1 MSFQNSGKNGT
12 EKNTNGNNGNRLVK
26 PTERQRPSTGKL
38 GPTGRPPLNRK
49 ESKSLTD
56 LRSADLDEAIAKT
69 NERKKPIDP
78 EDLKDS
84 AQTVED
90 DGGRKKNGDE
100 EKKRLV
106 ILSTK
111 MRNFSQIANAVLP
124 NVALVQYKYENVTL
138 EGLLQQIS
146 QTLGSRNVDSIAC
159 VMYSSPGSITICGNG
174 DSKEVITSTTLSEQ
188 QNIRD
193 FFCNLVKNYL
203 DKDNVNA
210 RIDFLACH
218 AAQNPDGTHIAKE
231 LESLIGVSVGI
242 SKEILGTDIPATR
255 VGDTSKISVGELYF
269 KVEKLE
275 KWKTTPQSLAG
286 FEKIRT
292 VGKGA
297 YGAAVLYRKKDD
309 DSLVILKEINMH
321 DLTAAERQMSLNEV
335 NVLAMLDHP
344 NIISYYDSFEE
355 DGTLMIEMG
364 YADGGTLHQYLANQ
378 QRKEL
383 EEKEILNMFQQ
394 MVAAIR
400 HIHEHNILHRDL
412 KTANIFLTKEGIVK
426 VGDFGISKIMTSNN
440 KGANTVLGT
449 PYYISPEIC
458 EGKPYNEKSDIWAL
472 GCILYEMACL
482 QKTFEGSNLPAL
494 VNKIMKGQFT
504 PVKGNY
510 SPGFKALIRDMLQ
523 REPEYRPSANEL
535 MYARLPELMSQYE
548 DPVTDVDD
556 EFMLSADSMTSRKQ
570 RTRSVLYYFE
580 TMNMAMQPIDLPC
593 KIKIRKVAVSANHM
607 IVVTFERA
615 VYTWGEGSKGQLG
628 HGDLKS
634 RGKPEIVEALKGKS
648 ITNTCCGDGF
658 SVFGSDNGIV
668 MTCGDGSNGCL
679 GHGDWSS
686 ASRPRLIEPLL
697 SVDVTSISCGPHHV
711 VVVGADGE
719 VFAWGCGKDGRLG
732 LGNEEDYCEP
742 MEVSIS
748 EPVFIRE
755 VKCGVDGSMFLTDM
769 GCLLACGS
777 NEDNKLG
784 LNNRQG
790 FLMAMKNIFTRT
802 EVEGRKVPTVIKA
815 LSKFKVLDMILGP
828 YHSAVIVEPGLV
840 YTFGKNGDGQLGTGN
855 VKPREAPVPV
865 KDLSSK
871 TVLMLAC
878 GERFTVAGTEDNS
891 VFMWGRG
898 FKPPAPS
905 SEESSKNNTADS
917 KESCKWSKGHQRNPS
932 NASIGSASS
941 LVGVNDKTPIPERSP
956 NGSVGSASS
965 CRSAPPTNSNSH
977 KTEGS
982 LSSTKSAPPTS
993 STGSDSV
1000 FLSAGEQQQQQLQ
1013 QQQQQQRLKSPTSS
1027 EIKGQRQMPNSTS
1040 TTSVDSVNGERLP
1053 EVILSPQ
1060 PILMLDS
1067 TGSQSTEEGET
1078 FPVTLNNIICH
1089 GENLFLQV
1097 ETTAPPPRRRSK
1109 KKKRSLPKR
1118 QSNNNTLQVPEGSN
1132 ALNSASSHEAGDEYT
1147 SSEASELDSMGTI
1160 PTWLKKELKDSET
1173 TLPDD
1178 SEDDDDASSDD
1189 EHSSHGKFGSIKIS
1203 TGLKQEI
1210 KVGRLEFSKAAN
1222 RQSTGKEN
1230 ATAASKQSEKS
1241 ERAPPVKMRQR
1252 ARAAS
1257 SESGVDVVE
1266 YSTDSSSSDLRATA
1280 QASETSR
1287 SPRSAKKASYGPPAS
1302 IPSAKI
1308 SNPSPYHKPKTP
1320 TGVQGQR
1327 PLNRL
1332 RAGRGRA
1339 RTSSWTID
1347 GVLKEPSRSHAQ
1359 PMYQQDEQLKA
1370 ELHKVMLEKRR
1381 AEEML
1386 EQLQEHKLYHQQQ
1399 VHVEAERLAEEREK
1413 KLRGEIDILKNELRS
1428 QNSKL
1433 QDNYHIVM
1441 QLQEQ
1446 LVKLQSEQMRQNARE
1461 KRANSA
1467 VPNRKVNLQGPQS
1480 KVCIVM

>member
-1 MSFQNSGKNGT
+1 MSAQNSSKNGT
-12 EKNTNGNNGNRLVK
+12 EKSTNSTSGNRLQK
-26 PTERQRPSTGKL
+26 PTERQRPSTGKV

-49 ESKSLTD
+49 ESKSLSD
-56 LRSADLDEAIAKT
+56 LRSAELEEAKAAVKISDRRKVFEVNDVAQIA
-69 NERKKPIDP
+69 E
-78 EDLKDS
+78 E
-84 AQTVED
+84 
-90 DGGRKKNGDE
+90 DGGRRKNGDE

-106 ILSTK
+106 LLSTK
-111 MRNFSQIANAVLP
+111 MRNFSQIANAILP
-124 NVALVQYKYENVTL
+124 SVAIVQYKPENVTL
-138 EGLLQQIS
+138 DGLLSLIAL
-146 QTLGSRNVDSIAC
+146 TLGNKRVDSIAC
-159 VMYSSPGSITICGNG
+159 VMYSVPGSITICSNG
-174 DSKEVITSTTLSEQ
+174 DNKEVITASSISEQ
-188 QNIRD
+188 QSMKD
-193 FFCNLVKNYL
+193 FFCNLVKNCL
-203 DKDNVNA
+203 NKDNINS
-210 RIDFLACH
+210 RIDFLASN
-218 AAQNPDGTHIAKE
+218 AAQNPEGVHIATE

-242 SKEILGTDIPATR
+242 SKEILGTDIQVTR
-255 VGDTSKISVGELYF
+255 VGDSSQISIGELYF

-321 DLTAAERQMSLNEV
+321 DLQAIERQMALNEV

-355 DGTLMIEMG
+355 DGTLMIEME
-364 YADGGTLHQYLANQ
+364 YADGGTLHQCLASKQ
-378 QRKEL
+378 GKEL
-383 EEKEILNMFQQ
+383 EEREILNMFQQ

-510 SPGFKALIRDMLQ
+510 TVEFRALIRDMLQ

-535 MYARLPELMSQYE
+535 MYARLPELMNRYE
-548 DPVTDVDD
+548 DPITDIDD
-556 EFMLSADSMTSRKQ
+556 ELMTSADSASSRKQ

-580 TMNMAMQPIDLPC
+580 TMTMSMQPIDLPC
-593 KIKIRKVAVSANHM
+593 KIKIRQVAVSANHM
-607 IVVTFERA
+607 VVVTFERA
-615 VYTWGEGSKGQLG
+615 VYTWGEGVKGQLG
-628 HGDLKS
+628 HGDLKP

-648 ITNTCCGDGF
+648 ITNACCGDSF

-697 SVDVTSISCGPHHV
+697 SVDVTSISCGPYHV

-719 VFAWGCGKDGRLG
+719 VFAWGKGKDGRLG

-742 MEVSIS
+742 MEVTIS
-748 EPVFIRE
+748 EPVFIRA
-755 VKCGVDGSMFLTDM
+755 VKCGVNGTMFLTDT
-769 GCLLACGS
+769 GCLLACGN

-815 LSKFKVLDMILGP
+815 LSKFKVLDMILGSS
-828 YHSAVIVEPGLV
+828 HSAVIVEPGHV
-840 YTFGKNGDGQLGTGN
+840 YTFGKNSDGQLGTGN
-855 VKPREAPVPV
+855 TKPREAPVLV

-871 TVLMLAC
+871 SVTMLAC
-878 GERFTVAGTEDNS
+878 GERFTVGGTEDNS
-891 VFMWGRG
+891 LYMWGRG
-898 FKPPAPS
+898 YKTTTLPS
-905 SEESSKNNTADS
+905 SDDSKNNTAESKDS
-917 KESCKWSKGHQRNPS
+917 WHQGHHRNPS
-932 NASIGSASS
+932 NTSIGSASS
-941 LVGVNDKTPIPERSP
+941 LVAGGEKPTIVERSP
-956 NGSVGSASS
+956 NESLGSAGSMK
-965 CRSAPPTNSNSH
+965 SAPPTNNQTH

-982 LSSTKSAPPTS
+982 SSSTKSAPP
-993 STGSDSV
+993 STMGSDNV
-1000 FLSAGEQQQQQLQ
+1000 FLAPGEQQQQQ

-1027 EIKGQRQMPNSTS
+1027 EVKGHRPLPSSTS
-1040 TTSVDSVNGERLP
+1040 MNSVDSIANERLP
-1053 EVILSPQ
+1053 EVILNPM

-1067 TGSQSTEEGET
+1067 TGSQSAEEGET
-1078 FPVTLNNIICH
+1078 FPVTLNNVISH
-1089 GENLFLQV
+1089 GDNLFLQV
-1097 ETTAPPPRRRSK
+1097 ETTAPPPRRRSR
-1109 KKKRSLPKR
+1109 KKKRSLLKR
-1118 QSNNNTLQVPEGSN
+1118 LSGNNMLQVPPGTTVP
-1132 ALNSASSHEAGDEYT
+1132 NSASSHEAGDEYT
-1147 SSEASELDSMGTI
+1147 SSEASEVDTMGTI
-1160 PTWLKKELKDSET
+1160 PPWLQKELKDSET
-1173 TLPDD
+1173 TLPDESD
-1178 SEDDDDASSDD
+1178 DDEDDEPTSDD
-1189 EHSSHGKFGSIKIS
+1189 DMTSENDVKYPDVRPN
-1203 TGLKQEI
+1203 TGLKQDM
-1210 KVGRLEFSKAAN
+1210 GARSKSDIPKPAV
-1222 RQSTGKEN
+1222 RQSISKGATGN
-1230 ATAASKQSEKS
+1230 AAKQGEKMS
-1241 ERAPPVKMRQR
+1241 PEKMRQR
-1252 ARAAS
+1252 NRGLS
-1257 SESGVDVVE
+1257 SESGVDFVE
-1266 YSTDSSSSDLRATA
+1266 YSTDSSSNDLRTTA
-1280 QASETSR
+1280 QADAGR
-1287 SPRSAKKASYGPPAS
+1287 SPRASKKASYGPPAS
-1302 IPSAKI
+1302 IQPAKL
-1308 SNPSPYHKPKTP
+1308 STPSPYHKPKTP

-1332 RAGRGRA
+1332 RAGRGRG

-1347 GVLKEPSRSHAQ
+1347 GVLKEGNRALAKPFIRDDNLKVELQ
-1359 PMYQQDEQLKA
+1359 KVMEEKRKA
-1370 ELHKVMLEKRR
+1370 EELVERMQ
-1381 AEEML
+1381 EE
-1386 EQLQEHKLYHQQQ
+1386 QRQHQQQ
-1399 VHVEAERLAEEREK
+1399 IQAEAEKLSLEREK
-1413 KLRGEIDILKNELRS
+1413 KLQGEIDFLKTELKS

-1467 VPNRKVNLQGPQS
+1467 VPNRKVNTQGPQS